1 MTLTLTTRYLLGPGP
16 TNPYPEATVG
26 LSAPLLGHLDP
37 EFIRLM
43 DETCDMLRAV
53 WQTESSRTLP
63 LSATGSAGMEA
74 AFVNT
79 VGEGD
84 VVVVAVNG
92 LFGERMCEVARRC
105 GAEVVRVDHE
115 WGRPI
120 DPERV
125 AAAHPAP
132 KVIAA
137 VHAET
142 STGVRS
148 DIAALGQL
156 KGDALLLVDAVTSI
170 GGTELR
176 ADAWGVDVAYAGSQ
190 KCLGTPPGLAPFTIN
205 ERAFARRVETPRS
218 WYLDLGLLGGYVGG
232 ATGGKRTYHHT
243 APTAMVLSLHGALRR
258 ILDEGL
264 PAVWERHTRAGERLQ
279 QGLQEMGLELFAQEG
294 YRLPQLTT
302 VRVPDGVE
310 SAAVRAELL
319 ERYDIEIGA
328 GVGPYADTVWR
339 IGLMGPNA
347 GDDTVALVLAALGD
361 VLGR

>member
-1 MTLTLTTRYLLGPGP
+1 MSLVSRRLLGPGP
-16 TNPYPEATVG
+16 TNLYPEAFAG
-26 LSAPLLGHLDP
+26 LAAPLLGHLDP
-37 EFIRLM
+37 AFIELM
-43 DETCDMLRAV
+43 DETCEMLREA
-53 WQTESSRTLP
+53 WQTSNARTIP
-63 LSATGSAGMEA
+63 ISATGSAGMEA

-79 VGEGD
+79 VDEGD

-92 LFGERMCEVARRC
+92 LFGERMCEVARRY

-190 KCLGTPPGLAPFTIN
+190 KCLGTPPGLAPSTIN
-205 ERAFARRVETPRS
+205 ERAAARR
-218 WYLDLGLLGGYVGG
+218 GG
-232 ATGGKRTYHHT
+232 APRAWEPAPGPGGGH
-243 APTAMVLSLHGALRR
+243 
-258 ILDEGL
+258 
-264 PAVWERHTRAGERLQ
+264 AG
-279 QGLQEMGLELFAQEG
+279 G
-294 YRLPQLTT
+294 
-302 VRVPDGVE
+302 
-310 SAAVRAELL
+310 
-319 ERYDIEIGA
+319 
-328 GVGPYADTVWR
+328 
-339 IGLMGPNA
+339 
-347 GDDTVALVLAALGD
+347 
-361 VLGR
+361 